1 MCLVLISLFSQN
13 DCYYNRDTQ
22 KVLPLLLM
30 FLHQDIQTEKVFFDI
45 KKTISEDSIH
55 SDLHIDRKY
64 YLTIFPMLEY
74 CKIGMQ

>member
-1 MCLVLISLFSQN
+1 MCLVLIDSFSQN

-45 KKTISEDSIH
+45 KKRVSEDCIY

-74 CKIGMQ
+74 CKFGIQ

>member
-1 MCLVLISLFSQN
+1 
-13 DCYYNRDTQ
+13 
-22 KVLPLLLM
+22 M

-45 KKTISEDSIH
+45 KKRVSEDCIH

-74 CKIGMQ
+74 CKIGIQ